1 MGKRFTDLSDDLY
14 DYLCSVGVRE
24 PELLA
29 RLRRETDTMPMA
41 RMQVSPDQGQFMAQL
56 VRLLGAR
63 RTLEIGVFT
72 GYSSLCVALALP
84 SSGRLVA
91 FDLSEEWTSIA
102 ERYWREAGVEGKI
115 DLRMRDGV
123 SGLEE
128 LLTEGESGTFDFAF
142 IDADKREYEEYYERV
157 LRLIRL
163 GGLIMV
169 DNVLWAGRVL
179 DTESEDQDTIAIR
192 AFNEKLLS
200 DDRVEISMLPVGDGV
215 TLALKC

>member
-179 DTESEDQDTIAIR
+179 DTESEDQDTIAIQ

>member
-14 DYLCSVGVRE
+14 DYLFSVGVRE
-24 PELLA
+24 PELLG
-29 RLRRETDTMPMA
+29 RLRRETNAMPMA

-84 SSGRLVA
+84 SGGRLVA
-91 FDLSEEWTSIA
+91 FDVSEEWTSIA
-102 ERYWREAGVEGKI
+102 RRYWAEAGVEGKI
-115 DLRMRDGV
+115 ELRMKDAIP
-123 SGLEE
+123 GLDE
-128 LLTEGESGTFDFAF
+128 LLIDGQRDTYDFAF
-142 IDADKREYEEYYERV
+142 IDADKKEYGEYFERV
-157 LRLIRL
+157 LRLIRR

-179 DTESEDQDTIAIR
+179 NTSSQEEDTVAIR
-192 AFNEKLLS
+192 SFNEKLYS
-200 DDRVEISMLPVGDGV
+200 DSRVEISMLPVGDGV
-215 TLALKC
+215 TLALKR